1 MLTKA
6 IELSDELKERTR
18 KAQGPL
24 RPDRVMPLYSHACPV
39 VSEEVRLL

>member
-6 IELSDELKERTR
+6 TKLSDELKDLTR
-18 KAQGPL
+18 KALEPL
-24 RPDRVMPLYSHACPV
+24 RPDRVIPLDSHACPV